1 MKRKVL
7 IMMNSLYGGGA
18 ERVLQVILSHLNYEK
33 FDVTVYSLHQEPID
47 YMLYSPKAKY
57 RYLFSKSAQHGGIK
71 ENIKQFWQK
80 IKGKCFCLLPSKY
93 FYRLFIHS
101 KYDVEV
107 AFIEGEST
115 KIISGST
122 NPKSKKIAWV
132 HIDLE
137 KNPWTAFLYHSIADE
152 SAHYQNYHQILCVS
166 NEVAQSFCRKYD
178 VDPKKVRT
186 QYNPI
191 DPEEIRLKA
200 ALPCELPPKNRTRM
214 VAVGRLVSQKGFDR
228 LLRITKRLA
237 DAGLDFELFILGE
250 GSERPQLEK
259 YVSEYQLEH
268 HVTLLG
274 YCPNPYP
281 YMNSADMIVC
291 SSRAEGFSTV
301 LTEAVILG
309 LPIISTECAGT
320 KEILGDPS
328 CGIITENREDA
339 LYECLLQVLSS
350 PEQLHTFALASQR
363 RGETFCLNTIMQ
375 QIEDRLYESID

>member
-1 MKRKVL
+1 
-7 IMMNSLYGGGA
+7 
-18 ERVLQVILSHLNYEK
+18 
-33 FDVTVYSLHQEPID
+33 
-47 YMLYSPKAKY
+47 
-57 RYLFSKSAQHGGIK
+57 
-71 ENIKQFWQK
+71 
-80 IKGKCFCLLPSKY
+80 
-93 FYRLFIHS
+93 
-101 KYDVEV
+101 
-107 AFIEGEST
+107 
-115 KIISGST
+115 
-122 NPKSKKIAWV
+122 
-132 HIDLE
+132 
-137 KNPWTAFLYHSIADE
+137 
-152 SAHYQNYHQILCVS
+152 
-166 NEVAQSFCRKYD
+166 
-178 VDPKKVRT
+178 
-186 QYNPI
+186 
-191 DPEEIRLKA
+191 
-200 ALPCELPPKNRTRM
+200 M
-214 VAVGRLVSQKGFDR
+214 VAVGRLVPQKGFDR

-363 RGETFCLNTIMQ
+363 RGEAFCLNTIMQ